1 MAPTSPSTARASLCA
16 WAEAV
21 SATPSGPTAHHLPG
35 FSAPAVGFEQPFAML
50 EACHERVQRTLALL
64 ARLRAHVRQHGAD
77 TDARQAAR
85 DVLRYFDLAAPLH
98 HEDEE
103 LHVFPPLL
111 AGDDAVLRRVVQRL
125 QQDHRDMEAAWV
137 AARAALASV
146 TQAPPAGW
154 AHFSAPEEATLT
166 GFTRLY
172 DRHLRDED
180 GLVYPAAKAG
190 LSPKALQA
198 MSADMMRRRGLAM
211 G

>member
-1 MAPTSPSTARASLCA
+1 MATAIPLTSIT
-16 WAEAV
+16 
-21 SATPSGPTAHHLPG
+21 LPG
-35 FSAPAVGFEQPFAML
+35 HRAPAAGFEAPFEML
-50 EACHERVQRTLALL
+50 GACHERVERMLALL
-64 ARLRAHVRQHGAD
+64 SRLQHHVLVRGWDESVAS
-77 TDARQAAR
+77 AAR
-85 DVLRYFDLAAPLH
+85 DVMRYFDQAAPLH

-111 AGDDAVLRRVVQRL
+111 AGGDAVLRQVVQRL

-146 TQAPPAGW
+146 TQAPPACW
-154 AHFSAPEEATLT
+154 AHFSAPEEATLM

-190 LSPKALQA
+190 LSPEALQA
-198 MSADMMRRRGLAM
+198 MSADMMRRRGLDPA
-211 G
+211 